1 LAPRLRWLAA
11 VLGEVRDLDVH
22 LDGLPDYRSHV
33 EAYEQSILDR
43 YQDHLLT
50 LRTEAHRDLVGALD
64 DAAFVALIKDFRAL
78 LAAVAADEGSS
89 VTLEEVTGEIVR
101 DDLPRFRE
109 HGRSVD
115 TQSSDKALHRL
126 RIDGKRLRY
135 QLEFLSGAY
144 GAPLANAIRT
154 LKRLQSHLGGVQ
166 DAHVARMRL
175 GDYRRGYASGTW
187 APRTFKRLVRLE
199 KRRGRQLRRRVAD
212 DWAAFESAA
221 EDLVKAL

>member
-1 LAPRLRWLAA
+1 M
-11 VLGEVRDLDVH
+11 
-22 LDGLPDYRSHV
+22 
-33 EAYEQSILDR
+33 
-43 YQDHLLT
+43 
-50 LRTEAHRDLVGALD
+50 
-64 DAAFVALIKDFRAL
+64 
-78 LAAVAADEGSS
+78 
-89 VTLEEVTGEIVR
+89 TLEEVTGEIVR

-115 TQSSDKALHRL
+115 AQSPDKALHRL

-144 GAPLANAIRT
+144 GAPLANAIRA

-166 DAHVARMRL
+166 DAHVARMTL

-187 APRTFKRLVRLE
+187 APRTFKRLVRME